1 MFARKGQVRVLQGK
15 RVGLLQDVGTGDKQ
29 NDQVA
34 KIIALNGESRHSCL
48 SLKSLLGYFA
58 KKPEQIVHLVL
69 DSS

>member
-34 KIIALNGESRHSCL
+34 KIRHSCL

-69 DSS
+69 DAS